1 MLGNHQGRQE
11 LKVWRFGHVEVQEPL
26 CEPRRCSTLLGV
38 LLTAPRRPP
47 LKTAVGR
54 PSCRRT
60 SGNSSPARRPS
71 ASAARCCSA
80 RQTLAGVPP
89 GRRQLRSFRERDQLP
104 FASNCT
110 DTTVNASTTPN
121 DTTRDD
127 ATHDTLPTPTTH
139 TPNVRR
145 ERRLGAQLPKPVYLF
160 QRPQT
165 CNRCET
171 NPSR

>member
-1 MLGNHQGRQE
+1 M
-11 LKVWRFGHVEVQEPL
+11 WRFSHVEVQEPL

-38 LLTAPRRPP
+38 FLTAPRRPP

-89 GRRQLRSFRERDQLP
+89 GRRQLRSFPGARSTALGT
-104 FASNCT
+104 NCT

-145 ERRLGAQLPKPVYLF
+145 KRRLRARPSNPSIYSKDLKPVTDVKPTLF
-160 QRPQT
+160 GDTRSF
-165 CNRCET
+165 R
-171 NPSR
+171 